1 MPLGV
6 LIMLKQDT
14 QCLISRTMTLMLGLA
29 ISATM
34 TPPALLHVQI
44 PSLILLPL
52 NKVDV
57 RVIKPPFITVIM

>member
-6 LIMLKQDT
+6 LIMLKQDS
-14 QCLISRTMTLMLGLA
+14 QCLISRTMTLMLA